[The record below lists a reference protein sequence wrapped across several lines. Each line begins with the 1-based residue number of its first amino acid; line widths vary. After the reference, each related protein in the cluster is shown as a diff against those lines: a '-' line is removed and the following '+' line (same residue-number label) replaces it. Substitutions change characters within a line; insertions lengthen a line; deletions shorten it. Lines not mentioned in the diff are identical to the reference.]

1 MFVYDRF
8 SRTVINRNTLV
19 YKSKKRLRSSSKK
32 YDYKIKVAL
41 KQDLI
46 SGSWTLSIL
55 EGTHNHESS
64 TAPAAHPAYRI
75 AALDSEI
82 IAQIKTLSAAGLAP
96 GSILS
101 VVREQFPHAIL
112 VQKDISNIIQ
122 KERIEKLGGRT
133 PMQ

>member
-1 MFVYDRF
+1 M
-8 SRTVINRNTLV
+8 
-19 YKSKKRLRSSSKK
+19 
-32 YDYKIKVAL
+32 KVAL

-122 KERIEKLGGRT
+122 KERIEQLGGRT
-133 PMQ
+133 PMQWLLEVYSLLSIALIY